1 MQLQSSR
8 QKQQRVVFLDRDGV
22 INRDSPDYIKSWEE
36 FEFLPGS
43 IEAIKL
49 LNLNGFTTII
59 ITNQSVI
66 NRNMVSK
73 EGLEYIHALMKKAVK
88 SRGGEIKDIF
98 FCPHTPEEGCDC
110 RKPEPGLIYQA
121 QKKYQIDLPTSI
133 MVGDNA
139 KDIECARR
147 AGCGLSI
154 LIKSDNIANAEKI
167 LSEKKISPDYTASDL
182 YDAAIWIT
190 NHEARGRKSEV
201 GNQKSIIE

>member
-1 MQLQSSR
+1 MKHSTVCVSAGAQPWKRRLNTKINLLKTDLKGLLQLQSSR

-36 FEFLPGS
+36 FEFFPKS

-73 EGLEYIHALMKKAVK
+73 EGLEHIHALMKKEIK
-88 SRGGEIKDIF
+88 SGGGDIKDIF
-98 FCPHTPEEGCDC
+98 YCPHVPEDGCDC
-110 RKPEPGLIYQA
+110 RKPEPGLILQA
-121 QKKYQIDLPTSI
+121 QKKYQIDLPAST

-147 AGCGLSI
+147 AGCGL
-154 LIKSDNIANAEKI
+154 
-167 LSEKKISPDYTASDL
+167 
-182 YDAAIWIT
+182 
-190 NHEARGRKSEV
+190 
-201 GNQKSIIE
+201 